1 MAELQLNITTQLS
14 FNHYIKKG
22 DIMTQTKQ
30 KTVQNKNQNMIL
42 FSIFI
47 VFIVSIF
54 FWNMET
60 SKNKETYDIKK
71 WQSSYINSTGNE
83 VEDNKIK
90 LSDGYWEGGKF
101 GF

>member
-1 MAELQLNITTQLS
+1 
-14 FNHYIKKG
+14 
-22 DIMTQTKQ
+22 MTQTKQ